1 MSKTKQQPKVR
12 IGKKEKTAILN
23 YGLIKEQ
30 IRTLT
35 KQKDLLKDEILP
47 YFEKTNAIMLT
58 GLDKYEGFAQR
69 INRKSM
75 RFDTATFKEQQP
87 KLYANYLKA
96 SESTEIKVS
105 LKSTE
110 QKQDDEVK
118 EQIVDAV
125 MDRLVKENK

>member
-1 MSKTKQQPKVR
+1 MTESKQKPKVR
-12 IGKKEKTAILN
+12 FGKKEKTAILN

-30 IRTLT
+30 IKTLT

-75 RFDTATFKEQQP
+75 RFDTATFKELQP
-87 KLYANYLKA
+87 KLYANYLKP

-110 QKQDDEVK
+110 QQQDDKVK
-118 EQIVDAV
+118 EEIVDAV
-125 MDRLVKENK
+125 MDSLVKENK

>member
-1 MSKTKQQPKVR
+1 MTKSKQKPTVR
-12 IGKKEKTAILN
+12 IGKNQKTAILN
-23 YGLIKEQ
+23 YGLIKER
-30 IRTLT
+30 IKTLT

-87 KLYANYLKA
+87 KLYANYLKP

-110 QKQDDEVK
+110 QQQDDKVK
-118 EQIVDAV
+118 EEIVDAV

>member
-1 MSKTKQQPKVR
+1 MTKSKQKPKVR

-30 IRTLT
+30 IKTLT

-58 GLDKYEGFAQR
+58 GLEKYEGIAQR
-69 INRKSM
+69 INRTSM
-75 RFDTATFKEQQP
+75 RFDTTTFKKHNP
-87 KLYANYLKA
+87 KMYEHY
-96 SESTEIKVS
+96 SRSCVSTEIKVS

-110 QKQDDEVK
+110 QQQDDAAAAAT
-118 EQIVDAV
+118 VDAV